1 MRAPLAYSKKIYL
14 ASLALFW
21 GGLCAGFLAVLLL
34 SCRQSFAARTRAL
47 LDRQHTVAATLAN
60 DTAALPEEQRP
71 QTVPALWRQ
80 TGRSLRAEGLAL
92 AVWQDGRS
100 LYSDLALADLPEAAA
115 LAENPGYEARVATD
129 FDGGAAPMAEE
140 ARNVPVG
147 TISPDQAFEQ
157 AVALLQA
164 GGADTGGEWVLTL
177 YPAVLAATVG
187 AEPMF
192 VLQHE
197 QTGYNWE
204 MWLDADGRLHYLF
217 DACDMVTCVGE
228 TRAALGEHAAD
239 YEDWAAERNAWAADA
254 ENGAAWL
261 RDLLLQAGWEQAEV
275 TPLGYEGDPLPTT
288 AAALDEAL
296 GRPWALAEDQFLQFT
311 AVDENGVPW
320 RIGIRLEVQRVL
332 AVIREAELGENLC
345 YDEDGRLM
353 NRRGEALT
361 PFFYAM
367 FVNRYR

>member
-1 MRAPLAYSKKIYL
+1 MKLRIFP
-14 ASLALFW
+14 
-21 GGLCAGFLAVLLL
+21 CA
-34 SCRQSFAARTRAL
+34 
-47 LDRQHTVAATLAN
+47 
-60 DTAALPEEQRP
+60 
-71 QTVPALWRQ
+71 
-80 TGRSLRAEGLAL
+80 LAL
-92 AVWQDGRS
+92 A
-100 LYSDLALADLPEAAA
+100 LLAGCGALGGAPTVDTDVIEPGDLPVAAA

-140 ARNVPVG
+140 ERDVPVG

-177 YPAVLAATVG
+177 YPAELAATVG

-197 QTGYNWE
+197 QTGHSWE
-204 MWLDADGRLHYLF
+204 MWLDADGRLNYLF

-228 TRAALGEHAAD
+228 TRAALGEHTAN
-239 YEDWAAERNAWAADA
+239 YEAWAAERNAWAADA
-254 ENGAAWL
+254 ENGAAAWL

-275 TPLGYEGDPLPTT
+275 TPLGYEGDPLPAT
-288 AAALDEAL
+288 AAARDEAL
-296 GRPWALAEDQFLQFT
+296 GRAHALVREMSLKFT
-311 AVDENGVPW
+311 AVDEDGVPW
-320 RIGIRLEVQRVL
+320 CVSVSPETQRLTL
-332 AVIREAELGENLC
+332 VIREAELGENLC

-353 NRRGEALT
+353 NRQGKALT

>member
-1 MRAPLAYSKKIYL
+1 M
-14 ASLALFW
+14 
-21 GGLCAGFLAVLLL
+21 
-34 SCRQSFAARTRAL
+34 
-47 LDRQHTVAATLAN
+47 
-60 DTAALPEEQRP
+60 
-71 QTVPALWRQ
+71 
-80 TGRSLRAEGLAL
+80 
-92 AVWQDGRS
+92 
-100 LYSDLALADLPEAAA
+100 
-115 LAENPGYEARVATD
+115 ATD
-129 FDGGAAPMAEE
+129 FDGVAAPMAEE

-177 YPAVLAATVG
+177 YPAELAATVG

-204 MWLDADGRLHYLF
+204 MWLDADGRLHYLL
-217 DACDMVTCVGE
+217 DAGDDSIKDPWVNEM
-228 TRAALGEHAAD
+228 RAVLAEHEAD

-275 TPLGYEGDPLPTT
+275 TPLGYEGDPLPAT
-288 AAALDEAL
+288 AAARDEAL
-296 GRPWALAEDQFLQFT
+296 GRAHALVREMSLKFA
-311 AVDENGVPW
+311 AVDEDGVPW
-320 RIGIRLEVQRVL
+320 CVSVSPETQRLTL
-332 AVIREAELGENLC
+332 VIREAELGENLR

-353 NRRGEALT
+353 NRRGETLT

>member
-1 MRAPLAYSKKIYL
+1 M
-14 ASLALFW
+14 
-21 GGLCAGFLAVLLL
+21 
-34 SCRQSFAARTRAL
+34 
-47 LDRQHTVAATLAN
+47 
-60 DTAALPEEQRP
+60 
-71 QTVPALWRQ
+71 
-80 TGRSLRAEGLAL
+80 
-92 AVWQDGRS
+92 
-100 LYSDLALADLPEAAA
+100 
-115 LAENPGYEARVATD
+115 ATD

-177 YPAVLAATVG
+177 YPAELAATVG

-192 VLQHE
+192 VLRQE
-197 QTGYNWE
+197 QTGHSWE
-204 MWLDADGRLHYLF
+204 MWLDADGRLHYLL
-217 DACDMVTCVGE
+217 DADDDSIKDPWVNEM
-228 TRAALGEHAAD
+228 RAVLAEHEAD

-254 ENGAAWL
+254 ENGAAAWL

-275 TPLGYEGDPLPTT
+275 TPLGYEGDPLPAT

-353 NRRGEALT
+353 NRQGEALT

>member
-1 MRAPLAYSKKIYL
+1 M
-14 ASLALFW
+14 
-21 GGLCAGFLAVLLL
+21 
-34 SCRQSFAARTRAL
+34 
-47 LDRQHTVAATLAN
+47 
-60 DTAALPEEQRP
+60 
-71 QTVPALWRQ
+71 
-80 TGRSLRAEGLAL
+80 
-92 AVWQDGRS
+92 
-100 LYSDLALADLPEAAA
+100 
-115 LAENPGYEARVATD
+115 ATD

-157 AVALLQA
+157 AVALLEA

-177 YPAVLAATVG
+177 YPAELAATVG

-192 VLQHE
+192 VLRQE
-197 QTGYNWE
+197 QTGHSWE
-204 MWLDADGRLHYLF
+204 MWLDADGRLHYLLNAG
-217 DACDMVTCVGE
+217 DDSIKDPWVNEM
-228 TRAALGEHAAD
+228 RAVLAEHEAD

-254 ENGAAWL
+254 ENGAAAWL

-275 TPLGYEGDPLPTT
+275 TPLGYEGDPLPAT

-296 GRPWALAEDQFLQFT
+296 GRAWALAEDQFLQFT

-332 AVIREAELGENLC
+332 AVIREAELGENLR